1 MQRTIV
7 QRTIVQ
13 RTIVRYL
20 LPVFFFFRDVC
31 QEVTSAGFA
40 ALPAR
45 FFQYS
50 RGGKTKEVAEYLA
63 QAAGVKAVSVDAA
76 DAAIKEPVDVLFVG
90 GALYAYGLNKHLSAW
105 LDSLDGK
112 TVKKVVLFSTSW
124 LSKHALD
131 LMRDKQTLV
140 MGMTGG
146 WEFLADET
154 IYKMSASADKH
165 IAFVEGTSHRFT
177 PAGEYETYPGQFGNT
192 MKLLHDVAAD
202 WLTDGRFD
210 S

>member
-1 MQRTIV
+1 M
-7 QRTIVQ
+7 
-13 RTIVRYL
+13 
-20 LPVFFFFRDVC
+20 
-31 QEVTSAGFA
+31 
-40 ALPAR
+40 
-45 FFQYS
+45 
-50 RGGKTKEVAEYLA
+50 
-63 QAAGVKAVSVDAA
+63 KAVSVDAA
-76 DAAIKEPVDVLFVG
+76 DAAIKEPVDVLFMG
-90 GALYAYGLNKHLSAW
+90 GALYAYGLDQHLSAW

-192 MKLLHDVAAD
+192 MKLLHDYAAD